1 MGIFERSPAPA
12 PAPAPAT
19 PAPLRRTLSEQER
32 EALSKCEQAVTQ
44 GFQAFASAGRA
55 LLLIRDKQLYR
66 EQANTFEEY
75 VSAKWNMTRNYAD
88 RIIAAAEVCAI
99 LMPSGHMPTSERVA
113 RPLASLPAD
122 QQRAAWG
129 EVVSNAPVGP
139 DGQPVVTA
147 AAVEAAV
154 AKRTSKKKKRAKLAK
169 PTRLKVPGATV
180 IITPNKAFAGSVIE
194 VLQAAIAK
202 LSEQQPFEHREAA

>member
-12 PAPAPAT
+12 PAPSPASSF
-19 PAPLRRTLSEQER
+19 RRTLSEQER
-32 EALSKCEQAVTQ
+32 EALTKCEQAVTQ

-55 LLLIRDKQLYR
+55 LALIRDKQLYR
-66 EQANTFEEY
+66 ESASTFEEY
-75 VSAKWNMTRNYAD
+75 VATRWRMSRQHAA
-88 RIIAAAEVCAI
+88 RLIEAAAVLENLSPMGSA
-99 LMPSGHMPTSERVA
+99 PNSERIA
-113 RPLASLPAD
+113 RPLAQLPPE
-122 QQRAAWG
+122 QQREAWS
-129 EVVSNAPVGP
+129 EVVSNAPAGT
-139 DGQPVVTA
+139 DGTPVVTA

>member
-55 LLLIRDKQLYR
+55 LTLIRNKQLYR
-66 EQANTFEEY
+66 ETANTFEEY
-75 VSAKWNMTRNYAD
+75 VATRWNMSRSYAA
-88 RIIAAAEVCAI
+88 RLIAAAEVFEN
-99 LMPSGHMPTSERVA
+99 LSPMGNTPSSERIA
-113 RPLASLPAD
+113 RPLAQLPPE
-122 QQRAAWG
+122 QQREAWS
-129 EVVSNAPVGP
+129 EVVSNAPAGT
-139 DGQPVVTA
+139 DGTPVVTA

-154 AKRTSKKKKRAKLAK
+154 AKRTSKKKKRTKLAK

-202 LSEQQPFEHREAA
+202 LSEQQPFEQREAA

>member
-1 MGIFERSPAPA
+1 MGIFDRPAPA
-12 PAPAPAT
+12 PAPAPQRR
-19 PAPLRRTLSEQER
+19 PLNDQER
-32 EALSKCEQAVTQ
+32 DALAKLEQLVTE
-44 GFQAFASAGRA
+44 GIKTFASTGRA
-55 LLLIRDKQLYR
+55 LAMIRDKQLYR

-75 VSAKWNMTRNYAD
+75 VATKWRMSRQHAS
-88 RIIAAAEVCAI
+88 RLISAAEVFENLSPMGSA
-99 LMPSGHMPTSERVA
+99 PNSERIV
-113 RPLASLPAD
+113 RPLAQLPPD
-122 QQRAAWG
+122 EQRAAWS
-129 EVVSNAPVGP
+129 EVVANAPAGT

-154 AKRTSKKKKRAKLAK
+154 AKRTSKRKKRSKLAK

-202 LSEQQPFEHREAA
+202 LSEQQTGEQREAA